1 MVPAVSDR
9 IPRVPPYSGTPLLTP
24 KLPVRECHP
33 LCPAFPDRSGSLLF
47 PFRSPLLRKSIFLS
61 FPPGTEMFQFPGFA
75 HLIGVTGLQP
85 AGLPHSDTCG
95 SIHACRSP
103 HIFAACRVLLR
114 RRKPRHPPSATF
126 VFACEIV
133 LLRPISLLRFL
144 YLVRLSLNI
153 VNDLSPRGV
162 FIPFFLKRAAKI
174 RTFSLPPNFSA
185 IFFHFFS
192 KNFLA
197 FLLMR

>member
-1 MVPAVSDR
+1 
-9 IPRVPPYSGTPLLTP
+9 
-24 KLPVRECHP
+24 
-33 LCPAFPDRSGSLLF
+33 
-47 PFRSPLLRKSIFLS
+47 
-61 FPPGTEMFQFPGFA
+61 MFQFPGFA

-114 RRKPRHPPSATF
+114 RRKPRHPPSAICSFLTF

-185 IFFHFFS
+185 IFFHFFFEKFS
-192 KNFLA
+192 RVFINALIHIRLLFL
-197 FLLMR
+197 

>member
-1 MVPAVSDR
+1 
-9 IPRVPPYSGTPLLTP
+9 
-24 KLPVRECHP
+24 
-33 LCPAFPDRSGSLLF
+33 
-47 PFRSPLLRKSIFLS
+47 
-61 FPPGTEMFQFPGFA
+61 MFQFPGFA

-114 RRKPRHPPSATF
+114 RRKPRHPPSAICSFFCESMTFVFACEIVLLRPISLLRFLYLVRTF

>member
-1 MVPAVSDR
+1 MP
-9 IPRVPPYSGTPLLTP
+9 
-24 KLPVRECHP
+24 C
-33 LCPAFPDRSGSLLF
+33 
-47 PFRSPLLRKSIFLS
+47 SPLLRKSIFLS

-103 HIFAACRVLLR
+103 HLFAACRVLPR
-114 RRKPRHPPSATF
+114 RRKPRHPPSAICSFFCESMTF

-153 VNDLSPRGV
+153 VNDLPRGV

>member
-1 MVPAVSDR
+1 
-9 IPRVPPYSGTPLLTP
+9 
-24 KLPVRECHP
+24 
-33 LCPAFPDRSGSLLF
+33 
-47 PFRSPLLRKSIFLS
+47 
-61 FPPGTEMFQFPGFA
+61 MFQFPGFA

-103 HIFAACRVLLR
+103 HLFAACRVLLR
-114 RRKPRHPPSATF
+114 RRKPRHPPSAICSFFCESMTF

-153 VNDLSPRGV
+153 VNDLPLSQARSPV
-162 FIPFFLKRAAKI
+162 FFKTAETKLNIQQLFSSRCQSAPKR
-174 RTFSLPPNFSA
+174 RCSSHTFRYGYLVTT
-185 IFFHFFS
+185 
-192 KNFLA
+192 
-197 FLLMR
+197 

>member
-1 MVPAVSDR
+1 
-9 IPRVPPYSGTPLLTP
+9 
-24 KLPVRECHP
+24 
-33 LCPAFPDRSGSLLF
+33 
-47 PFRSPLLRKSIFLS
+47 
-61 FPPGTEMFQFPGFA
+61 MFQFPGFA

-114 RRKPRHPPSATF
+114 RRKPRHPPSAICSFFCESMTF

-133 LLRPISLLRFL
+133 LLRPISLLHFL

-153 VNDLSPRGV
+153 VNDLICHPEG
-162 FIPFFLKRAAKI
+162 
-174 RTFSLPPNFSA
+174 FSYR
-185 IFFHFFS
+185 FFS
-192 KNFLA
+192 NGLQRYGLFHYLQIFLQY
-197 FLLMR
+197 FFTFFRKIFSRFY

>member
-1 MVPAVSDR
+1 MIPHEKPYYPDYAVTSPVWA
-9 IPRVPPYSGTPLLTP
+9 IPL
-24 KLPVRECHP
+24 
-33 LCPAFPDRSGSLLF
+33 SLATTQEIDF
-47 PFRSPLLRKSIFLS
+47 S
-61 FPPGTEMFQFPGFA
+61 FFSSA
-75 HLIGVTGLQP
+75 GLQP

-114 RRKPRHPPSATF
+114 RRKPRHPPSAICSFFCESMTF

-153 VNDLSPRGV
+153 VNDLV